1 MLTDGGETSWL
12 SRSLS
17 FLNSTPCPP
26 APARESRGA
35 RPGRAQGGRR
45 TPRAPTRPPRR
56 LRREA
61 APSDSAGRVLNASL
75 RRGFISRQGPG
86 RMYKSRVWFRGVPSA
101 RRARVGRRPALS
113 PPGPRPRPARGG
125 VLLHLPLTTLLAGR
139 APERGGTPRPTA
151 WSISLEAGSARARVR
166 GTWPP
171 PLIHDARTPLL
182 WGSTPP
188 PSPTAPLWAPGP
200 EGTVP
205 REAGGVDSTWA
216 GTGPHLSQHLGA
228 VSPSVCLL
236 VCFKSHRCSND

>member
-26 APARESRGA
+26 EANKTLLHPRGRAGGRAPA
-35 RPGRAQGGRR
+35 PAQGGRR

-61 APSDSAGRVLNASL
+61 VPSDSAGCALNASL

-113 PPGPRPRPARGG
+113 PPGRRPRPARGG

-151 WSISLEAGSARARVR
+151 WNISLEARSARARVR
-166 GTWPP
+166 
-171 PLIHDARTPLL
+171 DTPSL
-182 WGSTPP
+182 GQH
-188 PSPTAPLWAPGP
+188 TAPEPNSAAVGPPGP
-200 EGTVP
+200 ELDGAA
-205 REAGGVDSTWA
+205 RGGRR
-216 GTGPHLSQHLGA
+216 GQHLGWNGSA
-228 VSPSVCLL
+228 PLPAPGRSLTECLLACLL